1 MTAYI
6 LPSGEAVPD
15 EATDQPGSTL
25 LIRTVRGEVAAAASL
40 YDDEAAAQRIARDL
54 DRRGYLP
61 PERPI
66 TWAEIE
72 AMGVRSGQ
80 MRRLLWALLGLGLP
94 MHLAMDRCRIP
105 QNKQASWRR
114 MAQRS
119 IKAIGWGIRED

>member
-1 MTAYI
+1 MSAYI
-6 LPSGEAVPD
+6 LPTGEAVPD

-25 LIRTVRGEVAAAASL
+25 LIRTVRGTVAVADSL
-40 YDDEAAAQRIARDL
+40 YDADAAHRIAREL

-66 TWAEIE
+66 AWAEIE
-72 AMGVRSGQ
+72 SAGVRSDK

-94 MHLAMDRCRIP
+94 MHLAMERCRIP
-105 QNKQASWRR
+105 RDKRTGWRR

-119 IKAIGWGIRED
+119 IKAIGWESRDD